1 MLDECDSPLPMRK
14 SFTVVLKED
23 SVMRLW
29 GTFPSRFTMYDYYY
43 YVAYTGIRQVTSSQC
58 CTTEHSEYGVPQ
70 GSSPIVE
77 YRTKPGPN
85 TQQKSIG

>member
-43 YVAYTGIRQVTSSQC
+43 YVAYTGDPSGHVKSMLYHGAFRIRS
-58 CTTEHSEYGVPQ
+58 TTGFLP
-70 GSSPIVE
+70 
-77 YRTKPGPN
+77 YR
-85 TQQKSIG
+85 